1 MQRKKDMVTDKGEQ
15 TRSRILEIAL
25 DMFCER
31 GYDETTMRAIAEHAG
46 VALGNTYYYFRSK
59 DQLIQA
65 FYERIH
71 QETFVACRPVL
82 DKERTLDARLRGVMR
97 SMLGIIE
104 PYHHLSGL
112 LFKTAADPH
121 SPLNPFSS
129 ESQAVREQ
137 SITLFKEVVR
147 GSKDRVPADL
157 QTELPTLL
165 WLYHM
170 GIVLFWIHDAS
181 PRHARTNRLVD
192 QTVKLVVKLIS
203 LASLPLMGPL
213 RKSVMRLLT
222 EMRDNAWTS
231 EEPRVSGHNDAKDR
245 S

>member
-1 MQRKKDMVTDKGEQ
+1 MHRKRDVVTGKGEQ
-15 TRSRILEIAL
+15 TRGRIMETAL
-25 DMFCER
+25 AMFCER
-31 GYDETTMRAIAEHAG
+31 GYEETTMRAIAERAE
-46 VALGNTYYYFRSK
+46 VALGNTYYYFGSK
-59 DQLIQA
+59 EQLIQA

-71 QETFVACRPVL
+71 QETFTVCRPVL
-82 DKERTLDARLRGVMR
+82 DAERTLNNRLLGVMR
-97 SMLGIIE
+97 SMLATIE

-129 ESQAVREQ
+129 ESEPVRRQ
-137 SITLFKEVVR
+137 SIALFEEVVQ
-147 GSKDRVPADL
+147 GSKDRLPVDL

-181 PRHARTNRLVD
+181 SKHARTNRLVD

-213 RKSVMRLLT
+213 RKSMLRLLS
-222 EMRDNAWTS
+222 EMRDSASTS
-231 EEPRVSGHNDAKDR
+231 EEPSVSNQNSTKVR

>member
-1 MQRKKDMVTDKGEQ
+1 MTHRKKDIVTDKGEQ

-25 DMFCER
+25 AMFCER
-31 GYDETTMRAIAEHAG
+31 GYEETTMRAIAENAG

-59 DQLIQA
+59 EKLIQA

-71 QETFVACRPVL
+71 QETFEACRPVL
-82 DKERTLDARLRGVMR
+82 DKERKLDARLRGVMR
-97 SMLGIIE
+97 SMLRVIE

-129 ESQAVREQ
+129 ESKAVREE
-137 SITLFKEVVR
+137 SVALFKEVVR
-147 GSKDRVPADL
+147 GSRDRVPADL

-170 GIVLFWIHDAS
+170 GIVLFWIHDTS
-181 PRHARTNRLVD
+181 PRHARTERLVD
-192 QTVKLVVKLIS
+192 QTVKLIVKLIS

-213 RKSVMRLLT
+213 RKSVTGLLA
-222 EMRDNAWTS
+222 EMGNNAGTS
-231 EEPRVSGHNDAKDR
+231 GELEVTTSGR
-245 S
+245 

>member
-1 MQRKKDMVTDKGEQ
+1 MQRKKDMVTDKAEQ
-15 TRSRILEIAL
+15 MRSRILEIAL

-31 GYDETTMRAIAEHAG
+31 GYDETTMRAIAEDAG

-71 QETFVACRPVL
+71 QETFAACRPVL

-97 SMLGIIE
+97 SMLGVIE

-112 LFKTAADPH
+112 LFKTAADTH

-129 ESQAVREQ
+129 ESEAVREQ

-147 GSKDRVPADL
+147 GSRPSYLPCSGFTTWASYCSGFTMPHRDTRV
-157 QTELPTLL
+157 QT
-165 WLYHM
+165 
-170 GIVLFWIHDAS
+170 AS
-181 PRHARTNRLVD
+181 SIKRL
-192 QTVKLVVKLIS
+192 S
-203 LASLPLMGPL
+203 
-213 RKSVMRLLT
+213 
-222 EMRDNAWTS
+222 W
-231 EEPRVSGHNDAKDR
+231 
-245 S
+245 